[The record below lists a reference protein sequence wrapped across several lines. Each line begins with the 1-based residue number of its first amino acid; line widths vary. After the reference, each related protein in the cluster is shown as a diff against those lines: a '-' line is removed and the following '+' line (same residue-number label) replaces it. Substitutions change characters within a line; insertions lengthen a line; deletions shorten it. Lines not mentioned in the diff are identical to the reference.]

1 MTVAETQGIE
11 PADLAAGT
19 EIDEYTLGDGVFKG
33 GMSTLR
39 TATSSV
45 GKKVMVKFFI
55 QESSYQRELSSL
67 LALQEAESRNV
78 ISLIDYFEAEEE
90 DEWFPQSVIVLEL
103 GIASLQHWAH
113 GKRPVSEVY
122 LKLILLDIL
131 GGLESMYAAGLVH
144 CDLKPA
150 NIMQFACPHQEQ
162 GIWKLID
169 FDCACKV
176 GQPVRGLT
184 LDYCAPEVLHATRA
198 GKSLMATHALD
209 MFSCGQ
215 IIHWMASTTPIWGK
229 EEATDAVMAHMLCQD
244 SEFPIS
250 SSTFPQLPVYHLAVE
265 LLRKD
270 PVRRLTLKVLEKK
283 SYFRSTLDTRVV
295 SDLLKQRLAIENID
309 TDEDEEGGAGTV
321 MIPKENDSIFINFSQ
336 IWSTN
341 GWGRQISRDTLVEV
355 LKNYLSVDT
364 TALEVLDEFID
375 KFLALSLEE
384 GSSTATG
391 DPVTIERVN
400 QAFPKIASKCQLG
413 DWILHQVHLKSQSR
427 IYMIRLARQKIEKYL
442 KGRPVYHL
450 CCESNLK
457 ITTYC
462 MESALKALD
471 SLSDVDTSIR
481 IRVLGVMDM
490 IGYKGPAEDEEEDLH
505 MLVRFNDEAT
515 QLSAK

>member
-1 MTVAETQGIE
+1 MPVAEMQGIE

-90 DEWFPQSVIVLEL
+90 DEWFPQSVIILEL
-103 GIASLQHWAH
+103 GIVSLQHWAH

-122 LKLILLDIL
+122 LKPILLDIL

-144 CDLKPA
+144 CDLKPG
-150 NIMQFACPHQEQ
+150 NIMQFACPGREQ

-215 IIHWMASTTPIWGK
+215 IIHWMASSTPIWGE

-244 SEFPIS
+244 SELPIF
-250 SSTFPQLPVYHLAVE
+250 SSTFTQLPVYHLVVE

-270 PVRRLTLKVLEKK
+270 PAKRLTLKALRKK
-283 SYFRSTLDTRVV
+283 SYFQSTLDTRVV
-295 SDLLKQRLAIENID
+295 SDLLKQRLAIEDID

-321 MIPKENDSIFINFSQ
+321 MIPEENDSIFINFSRYVRHRGLRR

-341 GWGRQISRDTLVEV
+341 GWGRQISRDTLVES
-355 LKNYLSVDT
+355 LKNYLAADT
-364 TALEVLDEFID
+364 TALEAVDGFMD
-375 KFLALSLEE
+375 KFLPISLEDNLD
-384 GSSTATG
+384 AAAG
-391 DPVTIERVN
+391 DPVTIERIN
-400 QAFPKIASKCQLG
+400 QAFPKIVSKCQLG

-427 IYMIRLARQKIEKYL
+427 IYM
-442 KGRPVYHL
+442 
-450 CCESNLK
+450 
-457 ITTYC
+457 
-462 MESALKALD
+462 
-471 SLSDVDTSIR
+471 
-481 IRVLGVMDM
+481 
-490 IGYKGPAEDEEEDLH
+490 
-505 MLVRFNDEAT
+505 
-515 QLSAK
+515 